1 MSMIVLSM
9 PVNVW
14 DIIGVYIKNGRGC
27 LGSLYPCPLIMNVKT
42 QLCWSLSG
50 TKNVRW

>member
-1 MSMIVLSM
+1 MMVLST

-14 DIIGVYIKNGRGC
+14 DTIGIYNKNGFEFLRT
-27 LGSLYPCPLIMNVKT
+27 LYPCPLIMNVKT

-50 TKNVRW
+50 SKNGWW